1 MTKCN
6 WNVSTRSTPIELPP
20 DPDENLVPSLI
31 QSSILPIMLRTVRE
45 QWDPYSKQQSN
56 ALWGVLDELLV
67 FQDAFEKKKWMDLAS
82 TVVK

>member
-1 MTKCN
+1 
-6 WNVSTRSTPIELPP
+6 
-20 DPDENLVPSLI
+20 
-31 QSSILPIMLRTVRE
+31 MLRTVRE